1 MSHTAVIYPI
11 VTALVKAEEI
21 IGPQRNW
28 QAVNHAQKLFLKEF
42 FGPCRRES
50 GSITEI
56 ESIAAFTA
64 AEINRFLHER
74 GFKIEL
80 RPFQDDERGREFGV
94 ASVLDL
100 LVSWLKP
107 GEEKTLT
114 GQDQQVYPAVRLGK
128 MNTLFYRAAHH
139 EHPIARLKTADE
151 TEVYIT
157 RLDRPAAEFELLELA
172 HQLAGSLEPIYDY
185 GGVVFPMVDMKQEVD
200 VSWLLGLQ
208 TINTEGKPVLL
219 TQAVQETH
227 LAMNPIGAR
236 ARSAFAGAVM
246 VGMAYIPPKPDLLI
260 DGPFLIWFQ
269 RPTLSQPLFV
279 GYITEEDWKNPGE
292 L

>member
-1 MSHTAVIYPI
+1 MSNTTVIYPV

-21 IGPQRNW
+21 IGPQRSW
-28 QAVNHAQKLFLKEF
+28 QSVNRRQELFLKEF
-42 FGPCRRES
+42 FAPCRRES
-50 GSITEI
+50 GSIAEI

-64 AEINRFLHER
+64 AEINRFLSER

-80 RPFQDDERGREFGV
+80 QPFQNDERGQEFGV

-100 LVSWLKP
+100 LVSWFKP

-114 GQDQQVYPAVRLGK
+114 GQDKQAYPAVRLGK
-128 MNTLFYRAAHH
+128 VDTLFYRAARH
-139 EHPIARLKTADE
+139 EHPIARLKTTDE

-157 RLDRPAAEFELLELA
+157 RLDRPSAEFELIELA
-172 HQLAGSLEPIYDY
+172 RRLAGSLQPVYDY
-185 GGVVFPMVDMKQEVD
+185 DGVIFPMVDMKQEVD
-200 VSWLLGLQ
+200 VSWLIGLQ
-208 TINTEGKPVLL
+208 TINSEGKPVIL
-219 TQAVQETH
+219 TQAVQETR
-227 LAMNPIGAR
+227 LAMNPTGAR
-236 ARSAFAGAVM
+236 AQSAFAGAVM
-246 VGMAYIPPKPDLLI
+246 VGMAYMPPKPDLLI

-269 RPTLSQPLFV
+269 RPALSQPLFI